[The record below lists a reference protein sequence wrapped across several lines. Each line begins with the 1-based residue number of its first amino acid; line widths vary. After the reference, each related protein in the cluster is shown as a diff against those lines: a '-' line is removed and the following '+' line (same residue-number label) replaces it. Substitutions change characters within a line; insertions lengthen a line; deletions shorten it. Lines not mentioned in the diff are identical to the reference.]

1 MGGLKKIYH
10 KNRNFIE
17 NFLFPVVLFLYPF
30 IGVCQGLDL
39 EDTTYSLANFQYF
52 GQMDGTWMVATFL
65 SNVWGSLL
73 MHLPFGGTMIG
84 MNCYTALVQSA
95 MALMVYLTF
104 RGRMAAPLLFVGELI
119 ALGLCWAPSAVLY
132 HYLTYFFLT
141 AGILLLFCGLT
152 AEGMASLDSRSRDWR
167 KSRGENVGAGGRVVG
182 AAGSTLRSGRQRLY
196 FLAAGLCLGANVAVR
211 MPNVVQ
217 AALILVVWYGI
228 VLYDKLSN
236 DCYGTGKAKKA
247 GGEERTTLGTDEK
260 VKGTERKNAGM
271 MRALAAST
279 GWCLVGYLAGFGL
292 PFLAICLR
300 YGISAYPDMV
310 WTLFAMTERAT
321 DYKPTSMVTGMFG
334 DYGRGLYWLAFAA
347 LCMAAAGLAA
357 AVRERLYGKTD
368 NVGHTNSEAAL
379 RVRETSENGRQAKA
393 DFGKWDAYRI
403 TGVIIKAGYC
413 LLLLVLLRF
422 YWGRGMFTFRYYDY
436 TSIYDPTVLL
446 LLVTIGMAIYC
457 LLKKDMAAEKK
468 ILAAAVLLEIF
479 LTPLGSNNALY
490 PIINNLFLA
499 VPFLLWVAY
508 DEAARVRRNRR
519 FRVLSGSTANVADG
533 ESRVLLPAFLWQI
546 PLALLVTFVLVQSI
560 GFHASFAFNDGV
572 FGEPR
577 DRQAVLPEKAAG
589 VWTNQEQGVLLE
601 ELARFAKEEDLSG
614 REVICYGNLP
624 GLSYLLDMPPA
635 LSTGW
640 PDLASYRM
648 VEYQRDMEAL
658 KAENA
663 AGKELPIVMVST
675 PVAAYLSDDGE
686 AIVWFGVDMEAYA
699 ADEKL
704 QILGNFLREHGYA
717 ECFGN
722 AEYVV
727 YRAE

>member
-1 MGGLKKIYH
+1 MGIYNKY
-10 KNRNFIE
+10 KNSIE
-17 NFLFPVVLFLYPF
+17 NFLFPAVLFLYPF
-30 IGVCQGLDL
+30 IGVCQGLDPA
-39 EDTTYSLANFQYF
+39 DTTYSLANFQYF
-52 GQMDGTWMVATFL
+52 GQMNGTWMVATFL

-73 MHLPFGGTMIG
+73 MHLPFGGTLIG
-84 MNCYTALVQSA
+84 MNCYTVLVQSA

-104 RGRMAAPLLFVGELI
+104 RRRMPAPLLFVGELI
-119 ALGLCWAPSAVLY
+119 ALGLCWCPSVILY
-132 HYLTYFFLT
+132 QNLTYFFVT
-141 AGILLLFCGLT
+141 AGILFLYCGLT
-152 AEGMASLDSRSRDWR
+152 AGR
-167 KSRGENVGAGGRVVG
+167 K
-182 AAGSTLRSGRQRLY
+182 QRLY
-196 FLAAGLCLGANVAVR
+196 FVAAGLCLGVNVAVR

-217 AALILVVWYGI
+217 AALILAVWYGV
-228 VLYDKLSN
+228 VLYNKINSE
-236 DCYGTGKAKKA
+236 CYEKG
-247 GGEERTTLGTDEK
+247 K
-260 VKGTERKNAGM
+260 VKKTSDNKSETSGKPTVLQSAV
-271 MRALAAST
+271 AST
-279 GWCLVGYLAGFGL
+279 GWCLAGYLAGFGL

-300 YGISAYPDMV
+300 YGVSAYPDMV
-310 WTLFAMTERAT
+310 RTLFAMTEQAT
-321 DYKPTSMVTGMFG
+321 DYKPTSMITGMFG
-334 DYGRGLYWLAFAA
+334 DYGKGLYWLAFAA

-368 NVGHTNSEAAL
+368 NGGYTNNETVL
-379 RVRETSENGRQAKA
+379 RVRETSENERRANA
-393 DFGKWDAYRI
+393 NVGKWSAYRI
-403 TGVIIKAGYC
+403 TSVIIKAGYC

-446 LLVTIGMAIYC
+446 LLITIGAAVYC
-457 LLKKDMAAEKK
+457 LIKKEMAAEKK

-479 LTPLGSNNALY
+479 LTPLGSNNHLY

-508 DEAARVRRNRR
+508 DKAADETRRDSGLRV
-519 FRVLSGSTANVADG
+519 S
-533 ESRVLLPAFLWQI
+533 FLWQY
-546 PLALLVTFVLVQSI
+546 PLMGLAAFVLVQSI
-560 GFHASFAFNDGV
+560 GFHTGFAFNDGV
-572 FGEPR
+572 FGESR
-577 DRQAVLPEKAAG
+577 DRQVTLPKKAAG
-589 VWTNQEQGVLLE
+589 AWTQQERGVLLE
-601 ELARFAKEEDLSG
+601 ELVSFANQEGLTG
-614 REVICYGNLP
+614 RKLISYGELP

-640 PDLASYRM
+640 IDLDSYRM
-648 VEYQRDMEAL
+648 EEYVRDMEAVE
-658 KAENA
+658 AENT

>member
-1 MGGLKKIYH
+1 MGIYH
-10 KNRNFIE
+10 KYKNSIE
-17 NFLFPVVLFLYPF
+17 NFLFPAVLLLYPF

-65 SNVWGSLL
+65 SDVWGSLL
-73 MHLPFGGTMIG
+73 MHLPFGGTLIG
-84 MNCYTALVQSA
+84 MNGYTVLVQSA

-104 RGRMAAPLLFVGELI
+104 RKKMPAPLLFVGEMI

-132 HYLTYFFLT
+132 HYLTYFFMT
-141 AGILLLFCGLT
+141 AGILLLYCGLT
-152 AEGMASLDSRSRDWR
+152 TGR
-167 KSRGENVGAGGRVVG
+167 K
-182 AAGSTLRSGRQRLY
+182 QRLY
-196 FLAAGLCLGANVAVR
+196 FAAAGLCLGANVAVR

-228 VLYDKLSN
+228 VLYSKLSN
-236 DCYGTGKAKKA
+236 GCYGTGKAKKA
-247 GGEERTTLGTDEK
+247 G
-260 VKGTERKNAGM
+260 M
-271 MRALAAST
+271 MQALAAST
-279 GWCLVGYLAGFGL
+279 GWCLAGYLVGFGL
-292 PFLAICLR
+292 PFFAICLR

-310 WTLFAMTERAT
+310 RTLFAMTEQAT
-321 DYKPTSMVTGMFG
+321 DYKPTSMITGMFG

-347 LCMAAAGLAA
+347 LCMAAAWLAA
-357 AVRERLYGKTD
+357 AVRERLYGRND
-368 NVGHTNSEAAL
+368 NGGNTSSETVL
-379 RVRETSENGRQAKA
+379 RVRETSENERQVNTNT
-393 DFGKWDAYRI
+393 GKWDAYKI

-446 LLVTIGMAIYC
+446 LLVTIGTAVYC
-457 LLKKDMAAEKK
+457 LMKKEMAAEKK

-490 PIINNLFLA
+490 PIINNLFLT

-508 DEAARVRRNRR
+508 DKAADETRRDCGLRVSS
-519 FRVLSGSTANVADG
+519 VS
-533 ESRVLLPAFLWQI
+533 FLWQF
-546 PLALLVTFVLVQSI
+546 PLIGLVAFVLVQSI
-560 GFHASFAFNDGV
+560 GFHAGFAFNDGV

-577 DRQAVLPEKAAG
+577 DVRAVLPQKAAG
-589 VWTNQEQGVLLE
+589 VWTQQERSVLLE
-601 ELARFAKEEDLSG
+601 ELVSFANQEGLTGQK
-614 REVICYGNLP
+614 VICYGNLP

-648 VEYQRDMEAL
+648 AEYQRDMESL
-658 KAENA
+658 EAETA
-663 AGKELPIVMVST
+663 AGKELPVVIVST

-704 QILGNFLREHGYA
+704 QILGNFLREHGYV

-722 AEYVV
+722 AGYVV
-727 YRAE
+727 YCAE

>member
-1 MGGLKKIYH
+1 MGIYNKY
-10 KNRNFIE
+10 KNSIE

-39 EDTTYSLANFQYF
+39 EDATYSLANFQYF

-65 SNVWGSLL
+65 SNVWGNLL
-73 MHLPFGGTMIG
+73 MHLPFGGTLIG
-84 MNCYTALVQSA
+84 MNCYTVLVQSA

-119 ALGLCWAPSAVLY
+119 ALGLCWAPSVVLY
-132 HYLTYFFLT
+132 HNLTYFFMT
-141 AGILLLFCGLT
+141 AGILFLYGGLT
-152 AEGMASLDSRSRDWR
+152 AEGT
-167 KSRGENVGAGGRVVG
+167 KKPISRGRYQGWSHGKDAGADFRKK
-182 AAGSTLRSGRQRLY
+182 QRLY
-196 FLAAGLCLGANVAVR
+196 FVAAGLCLGANVAVR

-217 AALILVVWYGI
+217 AALILVVWYGV
-228 VLYDKLSN
+228 VLYSKLSN
-236 DCYGTGKAKKA
+236 NRYGTGKAKKA
-247 GGEERTTLGTDEK
+247 GDNKPETSGKPTVL
-260 VKGTERKNAGM
+260 
-271 MRALAAST
+271 RALAVST
-279 GWCLVGYLAGFGL
+279 GWCLAGYLAGFGL
-292 PFLAICLR
+292 PFFVNCLR

-310 WTLFAMTERAT
+310 RTLFAMTDQAT
-321 DYKPTSMVTGMFG
+321 DYKPTSMITGMFG
-334 DYGRGLYWLAFAA
+334 DYGRGLCWLAFAA
-347 LCMAAAGLAA
+347 LCMVAAGLAA
-357 AVRERLYGKTD
+357 VVRE
-368 NVGHTNSEAAL
+368 
-379 RVRETSENGRQAKA
+379 RQAKA
-393 DFGKWDAYRI
+393 DSCKWDAYRI

-468 ILAAAVLLEIF
+468 TLAAAVLLEIF

-519 FRVLSGSTANVADG
+519 FRVLSGSATNAADG
-533 ESRVLLPAFLWQI
+533 ENRVLLPAFLWQI

-560 GFHASFAFNDGV
+560 GFHTSFAFNDGV

-577 DRQAVLPEKAAG
+577 DRQVVLPEKASG
-589 VWTNQEQGVLLE
+589 VWTNQGKGTLLE
-601 ELARFAKEEDLSG
+601 ELVRFAKEEDLTG

-624 GLSYLLDMPPA
+624 GISYLLDMPPA

-640 PDLASYRM
+640 PDLDSYRM

-658 KAENA
+658 EAETE
-663 AGKELPIVMVST
+663 AGKELPVVIVST

-686 AIVWFGVDMEAYA
+686 AIVWFGVDMEAYT

-704 QILGNFLREHGYA
+704 QVLGNFLREHGYV

-722 AEYVV
+722 AGYVV
-727 YRAE
+727 YCAE

>member
-1 MGGLKKIYH
+1 MANALRLAGRKRKMAMGIYNKY
-10 KNRNFIE
+10 KNSIE
-17 NFLFPVVLFLYPF
+17 NFLFPVLLFLYPF

-39 EDTTYSLANFQYF
+39 EDATYSLANFQYF
-52 GQMDGTWMVATFL
+52 GQMDGTWTVATFL
-65 SNVWGSLL
+65 SNVWGNLL
-73 MHLPFGGTMIG
+73 MHLPFGGTLIG
-84 MNCYTALVQSA
+84 MNCYTVLVQSA

-119 ALGLCWAPSAVLY
+119 ALGLCWAPSVVLY
-132 HYLTYFFLT
+132 HNLTYFFMT
-141 AGILLLFCGLT
+141 AGILFLYVGLT
-152 AEGMASLDSRSRDWR
+152 AEGTKTPL
-167 KSRGENVGAGGRVVG
+167 SRGRYQGWSHGKDAGADFRKK
-182 AAGSTLRSGRQRLY
+182 QRLY
-196 FLAAGLCLGANVAVR
+196 FVAAGLCLGVNVAVR

-217 AALILVVWYGI
+217 AALILVVWYGV
-228 VLYDKLSN
+228 VLCKLNSR
-236 DCYGTGKAKKA
+236 CYGKGKAKKTGDNKSETSGKPTVLQA
-247 GGEERTTLGTDEK
+247 A
-260 VKGTERKNAGM
+260 V
-271 MRALAAST
+271 AST
-279 GWCLVGYLAGFGL
+279 GWCFAGYLVGFGL
-292 PFLAICLR
+292 PFFVICFR
-300 YGISAYPDMV
+300 YGVSSYFDMV
-310 WTLFAMTERAT
+310 HTLFAMTEQAT
-321 DYKPTSMVTGMFG
+321 DYKPTSMITGMFG
-334 DYGRGLYWLAFAA
+334 DYGRGLCWLAFAA
-347 LCMAAAGLAA
+347 LCMVAAGLAA
-357 AVRERLYGKTD
+357 AVRERLYGRND
-368 NVGHTNSEAAL
+368 DGGHTNSETAL
-379 RVRETSENGRQAKA
+379 HVRETSESGRQAKA
-393 DFGKWDAYRI
+393 DSGKWDAYRI

-422 YWGRGMFTFRYYDY
+422 YWGRGMFTFRYYEY

-499 VPFLLWVAY
+499 SPFLLWVAH

-519 FRVLSGSTANVADG
+519 FRVLSGSAANAADG
-533 ESRVLLPAFLWQI
+533 ENRVLLPAFLWQI

-560 GFHASFAFNDGV
+560 GFHTSFAFNDGV

-577 DRQAVLPEKAAG
+577 DRQVVLPEKAAG
-589 VWTNQEQGVLLE
+589 VWTNQGKGTLLE
-601 ELARFAKEEDLSG
+601 ELVHFAKEEDLTG

-658 KAENA
+658 EAETA
-663 AGKELPIVMVST
+663 AGKELPVVIVST

-686 AIVWFGVDMEAYA
+686 AIVWFGVDMEAYT

-704 QILGNFLREHGYA
+704 QVLGNFLREHGYV

-722 AEYVV
+722 ARYVV
-727 YRAE
+727 YCAE